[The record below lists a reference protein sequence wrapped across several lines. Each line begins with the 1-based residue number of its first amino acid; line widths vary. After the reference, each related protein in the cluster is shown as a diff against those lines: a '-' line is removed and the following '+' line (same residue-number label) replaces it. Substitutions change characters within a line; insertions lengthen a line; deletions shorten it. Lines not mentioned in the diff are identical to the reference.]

1 MKKSQY
7 ISSQAQLEALIE
19 QYFEGMTTLE
29 QEDAMRQCLAHCPWS
44 SEAIDEARMVMGYFA
59 AHSAQQPSRTNRGL
73 RQRFIG
79 IAASIAVILA
89 VGSYVLWHQSQPSDV
104 CIAYVNGNVVED
116 NDKVMALVASDM
128 SKMDKAAN
136 AITNQLSSLGEA
148 LELDNE

>member
-19 QYFEGMTTLE
+19 RYFEGMTTLE

-44 SEAIDEARMVMGYFA
+44 SQAIDDARMVMGYFA
-59 AHSAQQPSRTNRGL
+59 AHAEQQHNQVTRGM

-89 VGSYVLWHQSQPSDV
+89 VGGYVLWHQSQPSDV